1 MKKVILILI
10 SLLFLIKNTTLS
22 AQSVAALTQQITEGK
37 ATDSIKIE
45 AIYEWLTRNVNYDN
59 TRKWQ
64 PEGDTVLR
72 QEPYNVVVLK
82 KAVCMGYAKTFRE
95 MCRLSGIEAYV
106 VEGWAKSSSGS
117 LEREGH
123 AWNVVKINN
132 NWHLLDATWDA
143 GNTINPKK
151 YFLMDPSVFCQN
163 HLPRDPMWQL
173 LNAPVSINCFTNNRN
188 CNDDPSPI
196 SAFNYAD
203 TIRIWQNLDSLQQ
216 VYNQAIR
223 TLNFNPNDL
232 MALRELADYYTQKAT
247 LLINQYKEI
256 RTAITN
262 KKRAVNGKETVLK
275 LLETST
281 NYLKSAQINYQ
292 ELIDK
297 NKKGIYTDAHW
308 NNESI
313 KELLNNLATE
323 KAFVERYFKD

>member
-1 MKKVILILI
+1 MKKVILMLI
-10 SLLFLIKNTTLS
+10 GLLFLIKNATLS

-37 ATDSIKIE
+37 ATDSTKIE

-59 TRKWQ
+59 TRKRQ

-72 QEPYNVVVLK
+72 QEPYNVVVFK

-106 VEGWAKSSSGS
+106 VEGWGKSSSAA

-143 GNTINPKK
+143 GNTINSKK

-173 LNAPVSINCFTNNRN
+173 LNAPISINCFTNNRN
-188 CNDDPSPI
+188 CNDDASPI

-203 TIRIWQNLDSLQQ
+203 SIRLWQSLDTLQQ
-216 VYNQAIR
+216 LYNQSIR

-247 LLINQYKEI
+247 LLIEEYKEI

-262 KKRAVNGKETVLK
+262 KKRAANGKETVLE
-275 LLETST
+275 LLETTT
-281 NYLKSAQINYQ
+281 NYLKWAQINYDT
-292 ELIDK
+292 LANK

-313 KELLNNLATE
+313 KELLHNLATE
-323 KAFVERYFKD
+323 KVFVERYFKD